1 MNEEEKAHMKRERQR
16 LYNKR
21 HYEKNKGARQERNK
35 AYYAKLKACCEGGVR
50 PPEGNTRPPLA
61 NKENTRPPINPPYPP
76 LVDYSS
82 DEDDDKPIPVIA
94 NKKQKKKPLIVY
106 DDSDDDDDKEDISD
120 VTAAVIAY
128 LTNRKLP
135 NGNPVAQN
143 TVRIDLNSV
152 RLMQANCSQSIEH
165 CMKNIGEI
173 EDMTKN
179 WGISKRQTFFRTFN
193 LIGDWM
199 FKHGLIS
206 KKTKD
211 DYAKFNKVTSLQ
223 NRDNQEKNKDKEYPS
238 FTEYMA
244 NLTTKYPP
252 DSNVYLLAKLYE
264 ENSGVRDAYSN
275 ANVYDKLKPEW
286 EIDENGNKKYDEEN
300 YFIIKRTGPC
310 QFVLNKHKTS
320 DHERFVFSY
329 SAPVS
334 KLLREYMKAN
344 KVQYGQPLFS
354 GVSSLFSKVNKSL
367 GYKIAGTNAFRHMI
381 ITELLSKENLTAAQR
396 VEIADRFFH
405 SPEMSKIY
413 VRKLIKNMG
422 DAAPRSK

>member
-1 MNEEEKAHMKRERQR
+1 MNEEDKAHMKRERQR

-35 AYYAKLKACCEGGVR
+35 AYYAKLKACCEGGM
-50 PPEGNTRPPLA
+50 RPPLTPSA
-61 NKENTRPPINPPYPP
+61 NKENTRPPINPPYPLP

-94 NKKQKKKPLIVY
+94 NKKQKKKQPLIVY
-106 DDSDDDDDKEDISD
+106 DNSDDDDDNEDIDD

-135 NGNPVAQN
+135 NGKPVAQN
-143 TVRIDLNSV
+143 TIKIDLNNV
-152 RLMQANCSQSIEH
+152 RLMQANCSQSLEH
-165 CMKNIGEI
+165 CMTNIDQI
-173 EDMTKN
+173 EDMTKQ

-199 FKHGLIS
+199 FKHGFIS

-238 FTEYMA
+238 FTEYM
-244 NLTTKYPP
+244 TKLKATYAT

-275 ANVYDKLKPEW
+275 ANVYDELKPEW
-286 EIDENGNKKYDEEN
+286 EIDENGEKKFDEEN
-300 YFIIKRTGPC
+300 YFIIKSIGLC
-310 QFVLNKHKTS
+310 QFVLNKHKTQNR
-320 DHERFVFSY
+320 ERFVYSY
-329 SAPVS
+329 SASVS
-334 KLLREYMKAN
+334 KLLREYMNAK
-344 KVQYGQPLFS
+344 KVNYGQPLFS

-405 SPEMSKIY
+405 SPEMSKKY
-413 VRKLIKNMG
+413 VRTLIKK
-422 DAAPRSK
+422 ATQ

>member
-1 MNEEEKAHMKRERQR
+1 MDDEQKAQMKRDKQR
-16 LYNKR
+16 IYNKR
-21 HYEKNKGARQERNK
+21 HYEKNKRDRQERNR
-35 AYYAKLKACCEGGVR
+35 AYYAKLKACCEGS
-50 PPEGNTRPPLA
+50 TRPPLTPIP
-61 NKENTRPPINPPYPP
+61 NTRPAISPPIYPP

-82 DEDDDKPIPVIA
+82 DEDYNKPVPVIA
-94 NKKQKKKPLIVY
+94 NKKQKQKPLIVY
-106 DDSDDDDDKEDISD
+106 DDSDNDDDNEDIDD

-152 RLMQANCSQSIEH
+152 RLMQANCNQSLHH
-165 CMKNIGEI
+165 CMTNIGEI

-211 DYAKFNKVTSLQ
+211 DYAKFNKVASLE
-223 NRDNQEKNKDKEYPS
+223 NRDNQEANKNKKYPS

-244 NLTTKYPP
+244 NLKTKYPP

-264 ENSGVRDAYSN
+264 ENSGVRDAYSG
-275 ANVYDKLKPEW
+275 ANVYDKLKPEV
-286 EIDENGNKKYDEEN
+286 EIDENGNRVVDEEN
-300 YFIIKRTGPC
+300 YFVIKSRGAC

-320 DHERFVFSY
+320 NKERFIFSY

-334 KLLREYMKAN
+334 KLLRAYMKEKN
-344 KVQYGQPLFS
+344 IKLGNPLFA
-354 GVSSLFSKVNKSL
+354 GVSSLFSKVNKNL
-367 GYKIAGTNAFRHMI
+367 GYNIAGTNAFRHMI

-396 VEIADRFFH
+396 VDIANRFFH
-405 SPEMSKIY
+405 SPEMSKQY
-413 VRKLIKNMG
+413 VRELINEVQ
-422 DAAPRSK
+422 